1 MSICTS
7 IDSYITKVC
16 YEDLMISWTI
26 TLNDGTKVYGDY
38 DRPNM
43 DNPWLRLM
51 RHCKENNVY
60 PTKVELHMFGAPP
73 LTFFE
78 DENGLDGLIV
88 MRGVA
93 KDQAMDGGHSQSY
106 QTLTVGL
113 LKDDCSG
120 ITISKYTWP
129 ISEFEKKYSERVL
142 TVENVEHMFFKND
155 SEKRTHPE
163 VQKFIDG

>member
-7 IDSYITKVC
+7 IDSYMQKIC
-16 YEDLMISWTI
+16 YDDLMISWQM

-38 DRPNM
+38 DREGM
-43 DNPWLRLM
+43 ENPWIRFTK
-51 RHCKENNVY
+51 HCKENNVY
-60 PTKVELHMFGAPP
+60 PVKVELHMFGAPHEV
-73 LTFFE
+73 FFE
-78 DENGLDGLIV
+78 DENGLDGLII
-88 MRGVA
+88 MRGIA

-120 ITISKYTWP
+120 ITVSKYTWP